1 MTTLNHQQKASI
13 VLIFISSIGLA
24 LAVIPE
30 VVKVIRHPENAA
42 ALSPYFLVGRATF
55 FLMMGI
61 GFSLMLPKDTRTYL
75 IMFLSFWYIAFY
87 VFLFVYY
94 MKERKRKHK

>member
-1 MTTLNHQQKASI
+1 MTTLDHQQKASI

-30 VVKVIRHPENAA
+30 VVKVIRQPKSAA
-42 ALSPYFLVGRATF
+42 ALSPYFLAGRATF
-55 FLMMGI
+55 FLLMGI
-61 GFSLMLPKDTRTYL
+61 GFALMVPKDARTY
-75 IMFLSFWYIAFY
+75 IIIFLSFWYIAFY
-87 VFLFVYY
+87 SFLFVYY